1 MTNAGADFF
10 EPSFELLT
18 PAGEW
23 GPVLF
28 SSPHSG
34 RDYPESF
41 VEQSPLDAMA
51 LRRSEDMF
59 VDELYGD
66 VVGLGAPL
74 LLARFPR
81 AYLDVNREPY
91 ELDPRLFDG
100 RLPPFANT
108 RSLRVAAGLGTIP
121 RLVGDALEIYRRALP
136 VEDGME
142 RIEALYKPF
151 HQTLR
156 RTLEK
161 IRRYHGSALL
171 IDCHSMPSAA
181 LERNGSARADFVLG
195 DRFGTSAASAL
206 TDLIEDHL
214 SGRGFRV
221 VRNRPY
227 AGGFITEHYG
237 TPETGC
243 HAIQIEINRGL
254 YLDERRLEKLDHF
267 SVVQAEITLLSENLI
282 GFMRSATGNFSL
294 AAE

>member
-81 AYLDVNREPY
+81 AYLDVNCRP
-91 ELDPRLFDG
+91 LQ
-100 RLPPFANT
+100 
-108 RSLRVAAGLGTIP
+108 I
-121 RLVGDALEIYRRALP
+121 RAP
-136 VEDGME
+136 
-142 RIEALYKPF
+142 
-151 HQTLR
+151 
-156 RTLEK
+156 
-161 IRRYHGSALL
+161 
-171 IDCHSMPSAA
+171 
-181 LERNGSARADFVLG
+181 
-195 DRFGTSAASAL
+195 
-206 TDLIEDHL
+206 
-214 SGRGFRV
+214 
-221 VRNRPY
+221 
-227 AGGFITEHYG
+227 
-237 TPETGC
+237 
-243 HAIQIEINRGL
+243 
-254 YLDERRLEKLDHF
+254 
-267 SVVQAEITLLSENLI
+267 
-282 GFMRSATGNFSL
+282 
-294 AAE
+294 